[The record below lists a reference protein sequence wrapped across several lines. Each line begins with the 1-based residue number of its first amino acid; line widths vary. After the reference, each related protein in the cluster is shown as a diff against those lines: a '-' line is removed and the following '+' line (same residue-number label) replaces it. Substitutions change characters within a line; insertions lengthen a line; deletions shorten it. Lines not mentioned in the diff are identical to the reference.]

1 MPTEIVKLELEE
13 VSLVDRGDD
22 PLAKVAIFKRS
33 PEGVNMENEEL
44 EAKVED
50 TADKGY
56 KEDMKSDD
64 MDEDDMEEM
73 ADEEGKK
80 PTRKSWKAEAQS
92 FEEVNKMLLEEVETL
107 KGRIAEL
114 ETDVLEKAKPQEETI
129 EVEGEM
135 IAKSAIPTPILKKLE
150 ELQKAQEVEA
160 LRKRADEILPNFK
173 GTADQRGK
181 LLKSVGD
188 DEEILSM
195 LKAADA
201 IFAEQ
206 FKEVGKVDPG
216 SEMKTAK
223 EQLDDMVEAYQTE
236 KGVDF
241 FKAYAAVTK
250 SAEGKTLLLKSYK
263 DK

>member
-50 TADKGY
+50 TTEKGY

-80 PTRKSWKAEAQS
+80 PARKSWKAEAQS

-135 IAKSAIPTPILKKLE
+135 IVVSIKTRDKNRDGGIRRAITCEGHCQGRGREHILRCSCQFPRRHKRRANTFSISKDVPIRATLYLAFGDSKVVVLKVQLFPSGHHDTSIE
-150 ELQKAQEVEA
+150 FC
-160 LRKRADEILPNFK
+160 RINLPL
-173 GTADQRGK
+173 T
-181 LLKSVGD
+181 
-188 DEEILSM
+188 
-195 LKAADA
+195 
-201 IFAEQ
+201 
-206 FKEVGKVDPG
+206 
-216 SEMKTAK
+216 
-223 EQLDDMVEAYQTE
+223 
-236 KGVDF
+236 
-241 FKAYAAVTK
+241 
-250 SAEGKTLLLKSYK
+250 
-263 DK
+263 